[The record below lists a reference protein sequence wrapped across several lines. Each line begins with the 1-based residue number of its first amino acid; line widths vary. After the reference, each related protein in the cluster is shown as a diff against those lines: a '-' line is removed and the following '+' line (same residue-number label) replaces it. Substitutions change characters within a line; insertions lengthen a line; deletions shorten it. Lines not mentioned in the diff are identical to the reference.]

1 MYKGGDNM
9 NIDNIK
15 DNEYMTEEYLDQE
28 IIADNDDGYNLARIA
43 HDINDM
49 VEGSFIDRP
58 ENLDVGATDYID
70 RCKDIIT
77 IEYEYLDQD
86 EVHELLNI
94 IMENYC

>member
-1 MYKGGDNM
+1 MKD
-9 NIDNIK
+9 IDFVK
-15 DNEYMTEEYLDQE
+15 DNSNMTDEYIDQE
-28 IIADNDDGYNLARIA
+28 LIADNDDGHNLAHIA
-43 HDINDM
+43 HEINSM

-70 RCKDIIT
+70 RCKDTIIT
-77 IEYEYLDQD
+77 EYEYLDQD

>member
-1 MYKGGDNM
+1 MKDINFV
-9 NIDNIK
+9 K
-15 DNEYMTEEYLDQE
+15 DNGKKTDEYIDAE
-28 IIADNDDGYNLARIA
+28 IICDNEDPNDLVRIA
-43 HDINDM
+43 HDINEM

-70 RCKDIIT
+70 RCKDTIT
-77 IEYEYLDQD
+77 TEYEYLDQD